1 MKMPPFPP
9 SLLQTNMANL
19 QRLAA
24 SSLTF
29 LTLPLLCPLTLPAVA
44 QELKPISLNY
54 IAQAEPAQTPGDR
67 AFAEGMALFR
77 QQTPESFRAAIQKWE
92 EALTLYQQEGNKV
105 QEGTTLSN
113 IGAMYFIL
121 QDFDTALSYYNRAL
135 SLQQQIDDKS
145 GTAFTLN
152 KIARLYEEQGDSQKA
167 LDYYSQSVPLFDN
180 EEDKPVLADTLN
192 TIGFLQLRSRDFTAA
207 LESYNQALAL
217 HQKIGNL
224 GGAALSLMG
233 MGRIKDELGEKQ
245 SALEYY
251 NQALTLRRQLGD
263 KGEESIILLN
273 IGKVYSNLG
282 EKQTALE
289 YYNQALSIQ
298 QEIGNQA
305 AAATILNNLGRV
317 YESIGD
323 WQAAL
328 NHYEQSLSLLRAVG
342 NRQFEAFTLSNIGS
356 VNSTI
361 GEKQTAL
368 DYYNQAANILR
379 ELGDKS
385 SLASII
391 NNIGA
396 VYDDLGDKKTAIEYY
411 SQSLTLLQEVGDK
424 AREATTLNNIGYV
437 LNALGDRQKALEYYN
452 RALLLYRE
460 IGYKNGVAIAMSNI
474 GMVFLELADN
484 QQALEY
490 LNQALVLERELG
502 NKRGESIT
510 LGAIGL
516 VYFQL
521 QDFPTAIDYYN
532 QSLPLARQT
541 GDRNATATTLYNLA
555 GVARAQGK
563 LPEGITYIEE
573 AIKIVEDLRSKVDSS
588 ELRSSFF
595 AEKYNYYEL
604 YIDMLMQLHRQQ
616 PQAGYDTKAL
626 QASESS
632 RARTLL
638 ELLTEANADI
648 RSGVDAKLR
657 LQEITLQEKVN
668 ATAQRQVEILSAA
681 HSPEQADA
689 IQKEL
694 DQLLRELDEVR
705 AEIRKTSP
713 RYAALTQPQA
723 LNLAQ
728 IQALLDDNT
737 LLLQYSLGE
746 TRSYLWAVS
755 KTEITSYEIPAREE
769 IETAARIFLDAI
781 TSPALR
787 IRKQRAVEAAQKLS
801 ELILSPVAAKLGEK
815 RLVVVSDRALHYI
828 PFTALSLPGT
838 NEPLIVKHEIIN
850 LPSASTLGILRQET
864 SQRPQA
870 PKTLA
875 VIADPVFGPSDPR
888 VQGGGNSNSHQSNPA
903 PTIVSNAAR
912 DVGISGELARLPNTR
927 NEAQSILTLVPE
939 ADDFSAFDFA
949 ANRQAATSE
958 QMANYQILH
967 FATHGF
973 FNSQNPQLSGLVMS
987 LVDEKGQP
995 VDGFLR
1001 LHDIYNLNLAANLV
1015 VLSACQTGLGE
1026 IIKGEGIFGL
1036 TRGFMYAG
1044 TPRLVASL
1052 WSVDDAATATLMS
1065 KFYREM
1071 LQNKMRPAA
1080 ALRAAQLEML
1090 QSEQWDLPYY
1100 WAAFGFQGE
1109 WR

>member
-1 MKMPPFPP
+1 
-9 SLLQTNMANL
+9 MANFRKL
-19 QRLAA
+19 TA

-29 LTLPLLCPLTLPAVA
+29 LTLPLLSPWALPAIA
-44 QELKPISLNY
+44 QDLKPTSY

-77 QQTPESFRAAIQKWE
+77 QKTPESIQAAIQKLE
-92 EALTLYQQEGNKV
+92 EALTLYQQEGNQV
-105 QEGTTLSN
+105 QEGNTLSN

-135 SLQQQIDDKS
+135 PLQQQIDDKT
-145 GTAFTLN
+145 GVAFTLN

-167 LDYYSQSVPLFDN
+167 LDYYSQSVPLFHE

-192 TIGFLQLRSRDFTAA
+192 TIGFLQLRSRDFPAA

-217 HQKIGNL
+217 HQEIGNL
-224 GGAALSLMG
+224 GGAALSLLG
-233 MGRIKDELGEKQ
+233 MGRIKDQLGEKQ

-263 KGEESIILLN
+263 KGEESLVLSN
-273 IGKVYSNLG
+273 IGKVYSDLG
-282 EKQTALE
+282 EKQTAIE

-317 YESIGD
+317 YESSGD

-328 NHYEQSLSLLRAVG
+328 NHYEQSLSLLRDLG

-356 VNSTI
+356 VKSTI

-379 ELGDKS
+379 ELGDQS

-391 NNIGA
+391 NNMGA
-396 VYDDLGDKKTAIEYY
+396 VYDDLGDKKTALDYY
-411 SQSLTLLQEVGDK
+411 TQSLAVLQKLGDK
-424 AREATTLNNIGYV
+424 VREASTINNIGYV
-437 LNALGDRQKALEYYN
+437 YNYLGDKQKALEYYN
-452 RALLLYRE
+452 RALPLYRE
-460 IGYKNGVAIAMSNI
+460 IGYKEGVALSLSNI
-474 GMVFLELADN
+474 GLLYSDLGDN

-490 LNQALVLERELG
+490 LNQALVLEREVG

-510 LGAIGL
+510 LGGIG
-516 VYFQL
+516 VIYFKL
-521 QDFPTAIDYYN
+521 QDFAAALDYYQ

-541 GDRNATATTLYNLA
+541 GDRDATATTLYNLA

-563 LPEGITYIEE
+563 LQEGITYIEE
-573 AIKIVEDLRSKVDSS
+573 AITIIEDLRQKVDSS

-616 PQAGYDTKAL
+616 PQAGYDSKAL
-626 QASESS
+626 QVSERS

-648 RSGVDAKLR
+648 RSGVDPKLR
-657 LQEITLQEKVN
+657 LQEISLQEKVN
-668 ATAQRQVEILSAA
+668 TAAQRQVEILSAE
-681 HSPEQADA
+681 HTPEQANA
-689 IQKEL
+689 IQQQL
-694 DQLLRELDEVR
+694 DQLLRELDGVR
-705 AEIRKTSP
+705 ADIRTTSP
-713 RYAALTQPQA
+713 RYAALTQPQP
-723 LNLAQ
+723 LTLAQ
-728 IQALLDDNT
+728 MQALLDENT

-755 KTEITSYEIPAREE
+755 KTEITSYELPARKE
-769 IETAARIFLDAI
+769 IETATLSFRDAI
-781 TSPALR
+781 ISPALR
-787 IRKQRAVEAAQKLS
+787 IRKARALEAAQKLS
-801 ELILSPVAAKLGEK
+801 ELILSPVADKLGEK
-815 RLVVVSDRALHYI
+815 RLVIVSDRDLHYI
-828 PFTALSLPGT
+828 PFAALSLPG
-838 NEPLIVKHEIIN
+838 NNGEPLIVKHEIIN
-850 LPSASTLGILRQET
+850 LPSASTLAILRQET
-864 SQRPQA
+864 SQRPPA

-875 VIADPVFGPSDPR
+875 VLADPVFAPSDPR
-888 VQGGGNSNSHQSNPA
+888 VQAQSNGDTTNTTLLTP
-903 PTIVSNAAR
+903 IINNAAR
-912 DVGISGELARLPNTR
+912 DVGITGELARLPNTR
-927 NEAQSILTLVPE
+927 SEAQTLLTLVPE
-939 ADDFSAFDFA
+939 ANDFSAFDFA
-949 ANRQAATSE
+949 ANRQTATSE
-958 QMANYQILH
+958 QMANYQIIH

-973 FNSQNPQLSGLVMS
+973 FNAQNPQLSGLVMS

-1001 LHDIYNLNLAANLV
+1001 LHDIYNLNLAADLV

-1026 IIKGEGIFGL
+1026 IVKGEGISGL

-1052 WSVDDAATATLMS
+1052 WSVDDAATAALMS

-1090 QSEQWDLPYY
+1090 QSREWDLPYF

>member
-1 MKMPPFPP
+1 
-9 SLLQTNMANL
+9 MANFR
-19 QRLAA
+19 RLAV

-29 LTLPLLCPLTLPAVA
+29 LTLPLLSPLALPAVA
-44 QELKPISLNY
+44 QELNPISVNY
-54 IAQAEPAQTPGDR
+54 IAQGEAPQTPGDR

-77 QQTPESFRAAIQKWE
+77 QKTPESFRAAIQKWQ
-92 EALTLYQQEGNKV
+92 EALTLYQQEGNQV

-135 SLQQQIDDKS
+135 ALQQQIDDKS
-145 GTAFTLN
+145 GAAFTLN

-167 LDYYSQSVPLFDN
+167 LDYYSQSVPLFHN
-180 EEDKPVLADTLN
+180 QEDKPILADTLN
-192 TIGFLQLRSRDFTAA
+192 TIGFLQLRLRDFPAA
-207 LESYNQALAL
+207 LESYNQALAIY
-217 HQKIGNL
+217 QEIGNL

-233 MGRIKDELGEKQ
+233 MGRIKDEVGEKQ
-245 SALEYY
+245 TALEYY
-251 NQALTLRRQLGD
+251 NQALTRRRQLGD
-263 KGEESIILLN
+263 KGEESILLVN

-298 QEIGNQA
+298 QEIGDKS

-328 NHYEQSLSLLRAVG
+328 NHYEQSLSLLREVG
-342 NRQFEAFTLSNIGS
+342 NKRFEAFTLSNIGS

-391 NNIGA
+391 NNMGA
-396 VYDDLGDKKTAIEYY
+396 VYDDLGDKKTALEYY

-424 AREATTLNNIGYV
+424 TREASTLNNIGYV
-437 LNALGDRQKALEYYN
+437 YNDLGDKQKALSYYN
-452 RALLLYRE
+452 RALPLYE
-460 IGYKNGVAIAMSNI
+460 EMGYKEGVATALSNI
-474 GMVFLELADN
+474 GLVSLELGDN
-484 QQALEY
+484 QEALEY
-490 LNQALVLERELG
+490 LNQALIVAREVG

-510 LGAIGL
+510 LMNLGN
-516 VYFQL
+516 VYYKL
-521 QDFPTAIDYYN
+521 QDFATALDYYQ

-541 GDRNATATTLYNLA
+541 GDRNSVANNLYNLA

-563 LPEGITYIEE
+563 LQEAITHIEE
-573 AIKIVEDLRSKVDSS
+573 AITIIEDLRTKVDSS

-595 AEKYNYYEL
+595 ASKYSYYEL

-616 PQAGYDTKAL
+616 PQAGYDAKAL
-626 QASESS
+626 QASERS

-638 ELLTEANADI
+638 ELLTEANANI
-648 RSGVDAKLR
+648 RSGVDPKLR
-657 LQEITLQEKVN
+657 LQEISLQEKLN
-668 ATAQRQVEILSAA
+668 EAAQRQVEILSAA
-681 HSPEQADA
+681 HSPEEADA

-694 DQLLRELDEVR
+694 DQLLRELDGVR
-705 AEIRKTSP
+705 GEIRKTSP
-713 RYAALTQPQA
+713 RYAALTQPQS
-723 LNLAQ
+723 LNLGQ

-755 KTEITSYEIPAREE
+755 QKGITSYELPGREE
-769 IETAARIFLDAI
+769 IETAASNFRDTIIA
-781 TSPALR
+781 PALR
-787 IRKQRAVEAAQKLS
+787 IRKQKAVEAAENLTQ
-801 ELILSPVAAKLGEK
+801 LILMPVADKLGEK
-815 RLVVVSDRALHYI
+815 RLVIVSDRALHYI
-828 PFTALSLPGT
+828 PFTALSLPGS

-850 LPSASTLGILRQET
+850 LPSASTLGILRQEM
-864 SQRPQA
+864 SQRPKA

-875 VIADPVFGPSDPR
+875 VLADPVFGPGDPR
-888 VQGGGNSNSHQSNPA
+888 VQGGGNSNSDPSNPA

-927 NEAQSILTLVPE
+927 SEAQKLLTLVPE
-939 ADDFSAFDFA
+939 TDDFSAFDFA
-949 ANRQAATSE
+949 ASRPTATSA
-958 QMANYQILH
+958 QMADYQIIH

-1001 LHDIYNLNLAANLV
+1001 LHDIYNLNLAADLV

-1026 IIKGEGIFGL
+1026 VIKGEGIYGL

-1090 QSEQWDLPYY
+1090 QSEQWNLPYF